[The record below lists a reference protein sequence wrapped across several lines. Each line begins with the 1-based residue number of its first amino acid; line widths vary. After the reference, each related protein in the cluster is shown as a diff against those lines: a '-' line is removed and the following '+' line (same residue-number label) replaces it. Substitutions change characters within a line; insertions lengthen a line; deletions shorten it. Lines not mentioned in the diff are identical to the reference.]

1 MKQEIMGWQW
11 TTWCAL
17 DSKPIICTS
26 LQNAPRFRKTPTSAP
41 YHLFFTGRMLFVMP
55 N

>member
-26 LQNAPRFRKTPTSAP
+26 LQKDTHVSTLS
-41 YHLFFTGRMLFVMP
+41 LIFTGRMIFVMP